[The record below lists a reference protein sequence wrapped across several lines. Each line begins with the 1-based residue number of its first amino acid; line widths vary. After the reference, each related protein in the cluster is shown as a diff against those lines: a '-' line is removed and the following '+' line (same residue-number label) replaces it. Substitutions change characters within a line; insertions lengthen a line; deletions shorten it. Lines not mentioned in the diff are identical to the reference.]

1 MRRKTFWYGV
11 CGVLLLATVGCG
23 DKIEPGNNRNGAVKT
38 VQARV
43 AVATVDP
50 QRSFYE
56 AVGTVGART
65 SSTLSSKIMGA
76 VRAVHVKEGDRVE
89 EGRLLVELDDR
100 QAQSQQRGARAALD
114 EARRALASAESGR
127 EAAAAGAEL
136 AKTTYD
142 RYQNLLKEESVSR
155 QEFDEIAARYRQATA
170 ALSQAGAM
178 AEAARDRVQQAEAGL
193 ESAATNLKEATIR
206 APYQG
211 KITAKMVDVGDMA
224 SPGTPLLSMEREG
237 VFCVSLVVPEI
248 HIRAVALG
256 DKVNVTIPSM
266 DNLTVQGT
274 VGRIDPDAD
283 PQSRSFVVK
292 VALPEGHAFRSGVF
306 ARVALPVG
314 ESGMLLVPK
323 TALVQ
328 RGQLT
333 GFYLLDEE
341 NIARFRLLRV
351 GREAGEHVEV
361 ISGLRNGDRYLTQ
374 PPPDMADGARVEVVP

>member
-56 AVGTVGART
+56 AVGTV
-65 SSTLSSKIMGA
+65 
-76 VRAVHVKEGDRVE
+76 
-89 EGRLLVELDDR
+89 
-100 QAQSQQRGARAALD
+100 
-114 EARRALASAESGR
+114 
-127 EAAAAGAEL
+127 GAEL